1 MNMPKQDDCLLLEKV
16 IETVDNVIIVM
27 DRNGLIR
34 RFNPAAE
41 SLTGYKAE
49 DIVDHAHWSL
59 LIPEEQRQAVE
70 KTFASLTSGDFPNT
84 MVNEWL
90 TQDGQHVTIQWHNSA
105 ITDAYNQV
113 QYVIATGTDITPQ
126 IQAHADLAI
135 SAKALETGEG
145 LVITDKNG
153 VIIRTNKV
161 FTQFTGYSEEEA
173 IGKTPSLLSSGKHD
187 AKFYEAM
194 WQGIAERGYW
204 AGEIWNKRKNGEIY
218 PEYLKVSAVYND
230 QHEVTHYV
238 ASFADISNLKNA
250 EKKLQFFANYDL
262 VTGLP
267 NRSYFLKLLRTSLQ
281 QARTHHDQLIL
292 LHVRLNRL
300 SKLNTQLGFEV
311 TDKLLARF
319 VHKADDAMPVQ
330 DCLIGRTSGS
340 DFTLAI
346 RRHDTE
352 SLIDFCNDIASL
364 LLNAGEH
371 AQIED
376 LEESNAILHNLDP
389 RIGICVFDGQPPADD
404 NIQAETLLE
413 RGLLSSFEAIDQGR
427 QVLFYSSE
435 SQQIADNSYKLEQ
448 ALTHATQ
455 NMSEFEL
462 FHQPQYDQHHQ
473 ITGGELLIRWKHNGS
488 YIPPNVFIPFAEKSG
503 LILKIGRWVLET
515 AAQHYEQLKA
525 HGLHR
530 HYAQLGVNLSAKQL
544 LSESFVDELEALLAR
559 HPGLVHHLTL
569 EITET
574 AFIDDIEAVKT
585 RISRLRALGLRI
597 SIDDFGTGYA
607 SFSYLTELEFD
618 EIKIDKTFTD
628 MVHIVDHKSHKIAK
642 AIIGIVKALN
652 VSTIAEG
659 VETKEQFDT
668 LVGLH
673 CKHFQG
679 YYLSRP
685 VPFAELVGK
694 LQQTLQHTPQS

>member
-311 TDKLLARF
+311 TDKLR
-319 VHKADDAMPVQ
+319 
-330 DCLIGRTSGS
+330 
-340 DFTLAI
+340 
-346 RRHDTE
+346 
-352 SLIDFCNDIASL
+352 L

-685 VPFAELVGK
+685 VPFAELV
-694 LQQTLQHTPQS
+694 